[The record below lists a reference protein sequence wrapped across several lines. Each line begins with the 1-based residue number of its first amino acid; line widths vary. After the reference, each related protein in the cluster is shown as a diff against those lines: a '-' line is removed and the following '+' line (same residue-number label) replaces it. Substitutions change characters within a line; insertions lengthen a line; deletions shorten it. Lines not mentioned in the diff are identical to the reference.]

1 MLKINLEPVASV
13 VMTGAALKRVTKNEY
28 MGKRLFF
35 VGFSMAFRILYII
48 CLLMLSSEL
57 LAQRQMVVVN
67 IESKVPVRDV
77 IVSADDGREV
87 RSSWNGLFEV
97 PDSFERI
104 DFRHPDFEHR
114 YVLKSELLGD
124 TIFLIPNTNALREVV
139 IYGERRFDKR
149 MTSMMQS
156 TPQQKLDA
164 VLERIKIPTGFN
176 PIGFALWIY
185 DLTMRQKVEDRQRR
199 KRALKDVRKQE
210 ADYEQMWNSLENNS
224 EEALTRK

>member
-1 MLKINLEPVASV
+1 MASR
-13 VMTGAALKRVTKNEY
+13 T
-28 MGKRLFF
+28 
-35 VGFSMAFRILYII
+35 LYII
-48 CLLMLSSEL
+48 CLQLLSSGL

-67 IESKVPVRDV
+67 VESKVPIREV
-77 IVSADDGREV
+77 IVSADNGREM
-87 RSSWNGLFEV
+87 RTSWDGLFEV

-114 YVLKSELLGD
+114 YMLTSELLGD

-199 KRALKDVRKQE
+199 KHALKDVRKQE

-224 EEALTRK
+224 DEALTRK

>member
-1 MLKINLEPVASV
+1 MASR
-13 VMTGAALKRVTKNEY
+13 T
-28 MGKRLFF
+28 
-35 VGFSMAFRILYII
+35 LYII
-48 CLLMLSSEL
+48 CLQLLSSGL

-67 IESKVPVRDV
+67 LESKVPIREV
-77 IVSADDGREV
+77 IVSADNGREM
-87 RSSWNGLFEV
+87 RTSWDGLFEV

-114 YVLKSELLGD
+114 YMLTSELLGD

-139 IYGERRFDKR
+139 IFGERRFDKR

>member
-1 MLKINLEPVASV
+1 
-13 VMTGAALKRVTKNEY
+13 

-48 CLLMLSSEL
+48 CLPMLSSEL

-77 IVSADDGREV
+77 IVSAADGREV
-87 RSSWNGLFEV
+87 RHSWNGLFEV

-114 YVLKSELLGD
+114 YMLTSELLGD

-224 EEALTRK
+224 DEALTRK

>member
-1 MLKINLEPVASV
+1 MASR
-13 VMTGAALKRVTKNEY
+13 T
-28 MGKRLFF
+28 
-35 VGFSMAFRILYII
+35 LYII
-48 CLLMLSSEL
+48 CLQLLSSGL

-67 IESKVPVRDV
+67 VESKVPIREV
-77 IVSADDGREV
+77 IVSADNGREM
-87 RSSWNGLFEV
+87 RTSWDGLFEV

-114 YVLKSELLGD
+114 YMLTSELLGD

>member
-1 MLKINLEPVASV
+1 MASR
-13 VMTGAALKRVTKNEY
+13 T
-28 MGKRLFF
+28 
-35 VGFSMAFRILYII
+35 LYII
-48 CLLMLSSEL
+48 CLQLLSSGL

-67 IESKVPVRDV
+67 VESKVPIREV
-77 IVSADDGREV
+77 IVSADNGLEMRT
-87 RSSWNGLFEV
+87 SWDGLFEV

-114 YVLKSELLGD
+114 YMLTSELLGD

-156 TPQQKLDA
+156 SPQQKLDA

>member
-1 MLKINLEPVASV
+1 
-13 VMTGAALKRVTKNEY
+13 
-28 MGKRLFF
+28 
-35 VGFSMAFRILYII
+35 
-48 CLLMLSSEL
+48 
-57 LAQRQMVVVN
+57 
-67 IESKVPVRDV
+67 
-77 IVSADDGREV
+77 
-87 RSSWNGLFEV
+87 
-97 PDSFERI
+97 
-104 DFRHPDFEHR
+104 
-114 YVLKSELLGD
+114 
-124 TIFLIPNTNALREVV
+124 
-139 IYGERRFDKR
+139 
-149 MTSMMQS
+149 MMQS

>member
-1 MLKINLEPVASV
+1 MASR
-13 VMTGAALKRVTKNEY
+13 T
-28 MGKRLFF
+28 
-35 VGFSMAFRILYII
+35 LYII
-48 CLLMLSSEL
+48 CLQLLSSGL

-67 IESKVPVRDV
+67 VESKVPIREV
-77 IVSADDGREV
+77 IVSANNGREM
-87 RSSWNGLFEV
+87 RTSWDGLFEV

-114 YVLKSELLGD
+114 YMLTSELLGD

>member
-1 MLKINLEPVASV
+1 MASR
-13 VMTGAALKRVTKNEY
+13 T
-28 MGKRLFF
+28 
-35 VGFSMAFRILYII
+35 LYII
-48 CLLMLSSEL
+48 CLQLLSSGL
-57 LAQRQMVVVN
+57 LAQRQMVIVN
-67 IESKVPVRDV
+67 VESKVPIREV
-77 IVSADDGREV
+77 IVSADNGREM
-87 RSSWNGLFEV
+87 RTSWDGLFEV

-114 YVLKSELLGD
+114 YMLTSELLGD

>member
-1 MLKINLEPVASV
+1 MASR
-13 VMTGAALKRVTKNEY
+13 T
-28 MGKRLFF
+28 
-35 VGFSMAFRILYII
+35 LYII
-48 CLLMLSSEL
+48 CLQLLSSGL

-67 IESKVPVRDV
+67 VELKVPIREV
-77 IVSADDGREV
+77 ILSADNGLEMRT
-87 RSSWNGLFEV
+87 SWDGLFEV

-114 YVLKSELLGD
+114 YMLTSELLGD

-139 IYGERRFDKR
+139 IYGERRFVKR

>member
-1 MLKINLEPVASV
+1 MASR
-13 VMTGAALKRVTKNEY
+13 T
-28 MGKRLFF
+28 
-35 VGFSMAFRILYII
+35 LYII
-48 CLLMLSSEL
+48 CLQLLSSGL

-67 IESKVPVRDV
+67 VESKVPIREV
-77 IVSADDGREV
+77 IVSADNGQEMRT
-87 RSSWNGLFEV
+87 SWDGLFEV

-114 YVLKSELLGD
+114 YMLTSELLGD

>member
-1 MLKINLEPVASV
+1 MASR
-13 VMTGAALKRVTKNEY
+13 T
-28 MGKRLFF
+28 
-35 VGFSMAFRILYII
+35 LYII
-48 CLLMLSSEL
+48 CLQLLSSGL

-67 IESKVPVRDV
+67 VESKVPIREV
-77 IVSADDGREV
+77 IVSADNGLEMRT
-87 RSSWNGLFEV
+87 SWDGLFEV

-114 YVLKSELLGD
+114 YMLTSELLGD
-124 TIFLIPNTNALREVV
+124 TIFLIPNTNALHEVV

>member
-1 MLKINLEPVASV
+1 MASR
-13 VMTGAALKRVTKNEY
+13 T
-28 MGKRLFF
+28 
-35 VGFSMAFRILYII
+35 LYII
-48 CLLMLSSEL
+48 CLQLLSSGL

-67 IESKVPVRDV
+67 VESKVPIREV
-77 IVSADDGREV
+77 IVSADNGREM
-87 RSSWNGLFEV
+87 RTSWDGLFEV

-114 YVLKSELLGD
+114 YMLTSELLGD

-149 MTSMMQS
+149 MTSMMRS

>member
-1 MLKINLEPVASV
+1 MASR
-13 VMTGAALKRVTKNEY
+13 T
-28 MGKRLFF
+28 
-35 VGFSMAFRILYII
+35 LYII
-48 CLLMLSSEL
+48 CLQLLSSGL

-67 IESKVPVRDV
+67 VESKVPIREV
-77 IVSADDGREV
+77 IVSADNGLEMRT
-87 RSSWNGLFEV
+87 SWDGLFEV

-114 YVLKSELLGD
+114 YMLTSELLGD

-185 DLTMRQKVEDRQRR
+185 DLTMRQKVEDSQRR

>member
-1 MLKINLEPVASV
+1 MWSP
-13 VMTGAALKRVTKNEY
+13 G
-28 MGKRLFF
+28 
-35 VGFSMAFRILYII
+35 
-48 CLLMLSSEL
+48 L

-67 IESKVPVRDV
+67 VESKVPVRDV
-77 IVSADDGREV
+77 IVSTDHGREV
-87 RSSWNGLFEV
+87 RTSWDGFFEV

-114 YVLKSELLGD
+114 YVLKSELQGD

-149 MTSMMQS
+149 MTSMLHT

-164 VLERIKIPTGFN
+164 ALERIKIPAGFN
-176 PIGFALWIY
+176 PVAFALWVY

-199 KRALKDVRKQE
+199 KRALKEVRKQE
-210 ADYEQMWNSLENNS
+210 ADYNQMWNSLEKTGK
-224 EEALTRK
+224 EAQTRN

>member
-1 MLKINLEPVASV
+1 MASR
-13 VMTGAALKRVTKNEY
+13 T
-28 MGKRLFF
+28 
-35 VGFSMAFRILYII
+35 LYII
-48 CLLMLSSEL
+48 CLQLLSSGL

-67 IESKVPVRDV
+67 VESKVPIREV
-77 IVSADDGREV
+77 IVSADNGREM
-87 RSSWNGLFEV
+87 RTSWDGLFEV

-114 YVLKSELLGD
+114 YMLTSELLGD

-210 ADYEQMWNSLENNS
+210 ADYEQMWNSLEKNS
-224 EEALTRK
+224 E

>member
-1 MLKINLEPVASV
+1 MASR
-13 VMTGAALKRVTKNEY
+13 T
-28 MGKRLFF
+28 
-35 VGFSMAFRILYII
+35 LYII
-48 CLLMLSSEL
+48 CLQLLSSGL

-67 IESKVPVRDV
+67 VESKVPIREV
-77 IVSADDGREV
+77 IVSADNGLEMRT
-87 RSSWNGLFEV
+87 SWDGLFEV

-114 YVLKSELLGD
+114 YMLTSEFLGD

>member
-1 MLKINLEPVASV
+1 MVSR
-13 VMTGAALKRVTKNEY
+13 T
-28 MGKRLFF
+28 
-35 VGFSMAFRILYII
+35 LYII
-48 CLLMLSSEL
+48 CLQLLSSGL

-67 IESKVPVRDV
+67 VESKVPIREV
-77 IVSADDGREV
+77 IVSADNGREM
-87 RSSWNGLFEV
+87 RTSWDGLFEV

-114 YVLKSELLGD
+114 YMLTSELLGD

-185 DLTMRQKVEDRQRR
+185 DLTMRQKVEDSQRR

-210 ADYEQMWNSLENNS
+210 ADYEQMWNSLEKN
-224 EEALTRK
+224 RK

>member
-1 MLKINLEPVASV
+1 MASR
-13 VMTGAALKRVTKNEY
+13 T
-28 MGKRLFF
+28 
-35 VGFSMAFRILYII
+35 LYVI
-48 CLLMLSSEL
+48 CLQLLSSGL

-67 IESKVPVRDV
+67 VESKVPIREV
-77 IVSADDGREV
+77 IVSADNGLEMRT
-87 RSSWNGLFEV
+87 SWDGLFEV

-114 YVLKSELLGD
+114 YMLTSELLGD

>member
-1 MLKINLEPVASV
+1 MASR
-13 VMTGAALKRVTKNEY
+13 T
-28 MGKRLFF
+28 
-35 VGFSMAFRILYII
+35 LYII
-48 CLLMLSSEL
+48 CLQLLSSGL
-57 LAQRQMVVVN
+57 LSQRQMVVVN
-67 IESKVPVRDV
+67 VESKVPIREV
-77 IVSADDGREV
+77 IVSADNGLEMRT
-87 RSSWNGLFEV
+87 SWDGLFEV

-114 YVLKSELLGD
+114 YMLTSELLGD

>member
-1 MLKINLEPVASV
+1 MASR
-13 VMTGAALKRVTKNEY
+13 T
-28 MGKRLFF
+28 
-35 VGFSMAFRILYII
+35 LYII
-48 CLLMLSSEL
+48 CLQLLSSGL

-67 IESKVPVRDV
+67 VESKVPIREV
-77 IVSADDGREV
+77 IVSADNGREM
-87 RSSWNGLFEV
+87 RTSWDGLFEV

-114 YVLKSELLGD
+114 YMLTSELLGD

-164 VLERIKIPTGFN
+164 VLERIKFPTGFN

>member
-1 MLKINLEPVASV
+1 MASR
-13 VMTGAALKRVTKNEY
+13 T
-28 MGKRLFF
+28 
-35 VGFSMAFRILYII
+35 LYII
-48 CLLMLSSEL
+48 CLQLLSSGL

-67 IESKVPVRDV
+67 VESKVPIREV
-77 IVSADDGREV
+77 IVSADNGREMKT
-87 RSSWNGLFEV
+87 SWDGLFEV

-114 YVLKSELLGD
+114 YMLTSELLGD